1 MVREMP
7 ERKSAGIQREEG
19 SLQAQPGS
27 GSRKEQ
33 TLRRKVPGMWRG
45 ARQGQTKAPE
55 PKGMARIISANIRSK
70 V

>member
-1 MVREMP
+1 MVREIP

-45 ARQGQTKAPE
+45 ARQGQTKAPK

>member
-45 ARQGQTKAPE
+45 ARQGQTEAPK
-55 PKGMARIISANIRSK
+55 PKGVARIISANTRSK

>member
-33 TLRRKVPGMWRG
+33 KLGRKPPGMWRG
-45 ARQGQTKAPE
+45 AGQGQTKAPN
-55 PKGMARIISANIRSK
+55 PKGVAQIISGNTRSK